1 MASIGNFQEAYTST
15 VWRSDYGT
23 FWQSAAS
30 RIYPGA
36 TYTEREERR
45 IEDLEREI
53 RELNMRVMELEGILW
68 WNNNDILS
76 RLDAL
81 EKSAWFSYI
90 DLNKW

>member
-53 RELNMRVMELEGILW
+53 RELNMRLTDLEGYVLPRLNELEQ
-68 WNNNDILS
+68 
-76 RLDAL
+76 
-81 EKSAWFSYI
+81 SAWFSYI

>member
-1 MASIGNFQEAYTST
+1 MATIGNFQEAYTTT

-30 RIYPGA
+30 RIYPGEI
-36 TYTEREERR
+36 YTEREARR

-53 RELNMRVMELEGILW
+53 RELNMRLTELEGYVLP
-68 WNNNDILS
+68 
-76 RLDAL
+76 RLNEL
-81 EKSAWFSYI
+81 EQSAWFSYV